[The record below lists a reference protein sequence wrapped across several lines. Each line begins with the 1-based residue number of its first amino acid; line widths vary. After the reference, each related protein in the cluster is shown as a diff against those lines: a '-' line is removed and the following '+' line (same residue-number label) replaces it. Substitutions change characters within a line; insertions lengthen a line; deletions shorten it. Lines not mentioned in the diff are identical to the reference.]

1 LIRLNIRLADNNDK
15 DRWDDFVKSHPH
27 ASPYH
32 LYAWKMAVEE
42 AYNHRACYFIAENN
56 NKVTGVLPLIYL
68 KPPLITGQLVS
79 LPYCDIG
86 DMLATQEN
94 TKERLISEAISL
106 AKKTKAKYI
115 EIRGQINPPSFGDPG
130 LPVSVQ
136 AHKVRMILEVPP
148 SSETLWNNF
157 RSKLR
162 SQVRKTEKN
171 GLRFVWGEHK
181 DVDSFYVVF
190 SRNMRDLGS
199 PVHSKRWF
207 KAILLYY
214 GSNARMGLVYYSK
227 QLIGAGII
235 LCINNSISVPWAS
248 TLQEYNRLSPNMLL
262 YWEFI
267 KYASDNG
274 FVKFDFGRSTPN
286 EGTYKFKEQWGAQ
299 PVPLYWNY
307 INICRNDIKFNAP
320 DIAGRNTVAR
330 IWQKLP
336 LGIANRIGPVI
347 RKHISL

>member
-1 LIRLNIRLADNNDK
+1 LNIRLAENNDK
-15 DRWDDFVKSHPH
+15 DKWDDFVKSHPH

-32 LYAWKMAVEE
+32 LYAWKMAIEE
-42 AYNHRACYFIAENN
+42 VYNHRAFYLMAEKNN
-56 NKVTGVLPLIYL
+56 QVIGVLPLIYL
-68 KPPLITGQLVS
+68 KPPLISGQFVS

-86 DMLATQEN
+86 DMLTTEEN
-94 TKERLISEAISL
+94 TKEKLILEAVSL
-106 AKKTKAKYI
+106 ARKAKAKYI
-115 EIRGQINPPSFGDPG
+115 EIRGQINPSSFGDAG

-136 AHKVRMILEVPP
+136 SHKVRMILEVPK
-148 SSETLWNNF
+148 SSEMLWNNF

-162 SQVRKTEKN
+162 SQIRKTEKN
-171 GLRFVWGEHK
+171 GLRFAWGK
-181 DVDSFYVVF
+181 DEDIDNFYVVF

-207 KAILLYY
+207 EAILRYY
-214 GSNARMGLVYYSK
+214 GKNARMGLVYYNK

-235 LCINNSISVPWAS
+235 LSINNNVSVPWAS
-248 TLQEYNRLSPNMLL
+248 TLEEYNRLSPNMLL

-267 KYASDNG
+267 KYAADNG
-274 FVKFDFGRSTPN
+274 FVRFDFGRSTPN

-307 INICRNDIKFNAP
+307 INVCHNDIKLNTP
-320 DIAGRNTVAR
+320 NIAGRNTVAR
-330 IWQKLP
+330 LWQKLP
-336 LGIANRIGPVI
+336 LGVANLIGPPI